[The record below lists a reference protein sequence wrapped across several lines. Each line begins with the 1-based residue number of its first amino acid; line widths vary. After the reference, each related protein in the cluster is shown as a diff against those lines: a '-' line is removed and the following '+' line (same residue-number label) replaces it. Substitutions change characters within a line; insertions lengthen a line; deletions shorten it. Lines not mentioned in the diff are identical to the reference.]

1 MEALLNHPD
10 LWRARQLGRNRVRS
24 GHSTGFP
31 PLDAILHDGGW
42 PSAGLTEFLYNTL
55 GVGELRLLLPALA
68 RLSRTDAR
76 WIVWIAP
83 PCVPY
88 APALASAGIDLERV
102 LLIRP
107 ADRREALWATEQVL
121 RSGAASTTLAWLD
134 ESGLGTTGI
143 RRLQLAARQ
152 GRTWANLFRPAK
164 ASNRPSMA
172 ELRILVEE
180 EPSERCDR
188 IGLTVLKRRGGWPTS
203 RLVLEVGQAPVPIE
217 PAVLDKRFASWR
229 MRRESMP
236 DAAHGAIVPSGPPG
250 DSLLMMASG
259 G

>member
-1 MEALLNHPD
+1 METLLNHPD

-24 GHSTGFP
+24 GHPSGFP

-42 PSAGLTEFLYNTL
+42 PSAGLTEFLHDTA

-121 RSGAASTTLAWLD
+121 RSGAASTALAWLD

-152 GRTWANLFRPAK
+152 GRTWTNLFRPGK
-164 ASNRPSMA
+164 AAGRSSMA

-188 IGLTVLKRRGGWPTS
+188 VGLTVLKRRGGWPTS
-203 RLVLEVGQAPVPIE
+203 RLVLEVDQAPVPID
-217 PAVLDKRFASWR
+217 PAVLDERFASWR
-229 MRRESMP
+229 ARREPGS
-236 DAAHGAIVPSGPPG
+236 DTAHGAVVRSGSPDDG
-250 DSLLMMASG
+250 LLMMAAG